1 MLKRSSFAQKRK
13 NQKGMAVME
22 MIPIMIVIILLV
34 NFSIGFFGVIHTG
47 ILNSIAARNYA
58 FETFRHRSNL
68 TYFMTNSEVNA
79 AANIAFDISQ
89 ERMHITMSESAVG
102 KGGNDTIVTTR
113 LIDFFDFGQRQAEEV
128 GDKGDHKEKVYNV
141 IDGKRNE
148 DIAVNPVWIK
158 SAYGICLST
167 PCGDN

>member
-1 MLKRSSFAQKRK
+1 MLKKSSFSEKRK
-13 NQKGMAVME
+13 GQEGMAIME

-68 TYFMTNSEVNA
+68 TYFTTNSRDNTDS
-79 AANIAFDISQ
+79 IASYEFAQ
-89 ERMHITMSESAVG
+89 ERLHLTLSEFAVG
-102 KGGNDTIVTTR
+102 KGGQDSYATAR
-113 LIDFFDFGQRQAEEV
+113 AIDFFEFGQRQADEA
-128 GDKGDHKEKVYNV
+128 GSKGDHKDKVYNV
-141 IDGKRNE
+141 MDGKRYEE
-148 DIAVNPVWIK
+148 DGVNPVWIK

>member
-1 MLKRSSFAQKRK
+1 MLKKSSFSEKRK
-13 NQKGMAVME
+13 GQKGMAILE

-68 TYFMTNSEVNA
+68 TYFSTSTEVNA
-79 AANIAFDISQ
+79 SFTASYEVAQ
-89 ERMHITMSESAVG
+89 ERLHVTLSEKAVG
-102 KGGNDTIVTTR
+102 RAGDDTIATARV
-113 LIDFFDFGQRQAEEV
+113 IDFFDFGQRQAEQV
-128 GDKGDHKEKVYNV
+128 GSKGDHKDKVFNV
-141 IDGKRNE
+141 MDGKRFEE
-148 DIAVNPVWIK
+148 DGVNPVWIK

>member
-1 MLKRSSFAQKRK
+1 MLEKSSFSEKRQG
-13 NQKGMAVME
+13 QKGMAIME
-22 MIPIMIVIILLV
+22 MIPIMVVIILLV

-68 TYFMTNSEVNA
+68 TYFMINDEGNA
-79 AANIAFDISQ
+79 DPTIAFDIAQ
-89 ERMHITMSESAVG
+89 ERLHTTLSETEVG
-102 KGGNDTIVTTR
+102 RNGKDTVATSR
-113 LIDFFDFGQRQAEEV
+113 LIDFFDLGQRQAEEV
-128 GDKGDHKEKVYNV
+128 GSAGDHKDKVYNV
-141 IDGKRNE
+141 IDGKRYE
-148 DIAVNPVWIK
+148 ETGVNPVWIK